1 MSCHLESKLSGAFNF
16 IKKIALRIAH
26 YRSLIYRNQRREFIM
41 KILNSIF
48 LCSVFNSLE
57 RIYIE
62 SEHMDLS

>member
-1 MSCHLESKLSGAFNF
+1 MMRKRKHKWKPCD
-16 IKKIALRIAH
+16 IC
-26 YRSLIYRNQRREFIM
+26 SLIYRNQRREFIM